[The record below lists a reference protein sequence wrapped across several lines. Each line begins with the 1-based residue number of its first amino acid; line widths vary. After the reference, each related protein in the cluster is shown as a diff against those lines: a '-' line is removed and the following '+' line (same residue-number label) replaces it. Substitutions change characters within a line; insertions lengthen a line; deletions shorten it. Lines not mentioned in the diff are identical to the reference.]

1 MWRASIVLYFGN
13 WPAFD
18 WVFVNVTD
26 NPNADVRPARQLR
39 KFIPQVT
46 STFVHFVFKIF
57 ACVYLLVPG
66 FRRIFIIRH
75 AENQPREASSDNHL
89 EDSGSREQSKKSA
102 VGPLWKRLQN
112 LEVMV
117 TELTNKPSKIPLEKE
132 DMLRES
138 LNRIKSIEYDLQKTK
153 RVRKSSS
160 IITVTLKWTVL

>member
-1 MWRASIVLYFGN
+1 M
-13 WPAFD
+13 
-18 WVFVNVTD
+18 
-26 NPNADVRPARQLR
+26 
-39 KFIPQVT
+39 
-46 STFVHFVFKIF
+46 
-57 ACVYLLVPG
+57 
-66 FRRIFIIRH
+66 IRH
-75 AENQPREASSDNHL
+75 AENQPRETSSDNHL

-132 DMLRES
+132 DMLHES

-160 IITVTLKWTVL
+160 IITVTLKCTVL